1 MLSVSFSAGFSAVAG
16 GLPERPKAHDYWACQ
31 IFLSLPVSLT
41 ARIEIKT
48 AEAVIA
54 MKCRDERNRYHC
66 LNGRE
71 LS

>member
-1 MLSVSFSAGFSAVAG
+1 VRFFYRF
-16 GLPERPKAHDYWACQ
+16 P
-31 IFLSLPVSLT
+31 SLCWQGQK
-41 ARIEIKT
+41 IKT